1 MEVHRIVAGMGRNYS
16 IVSSRVVSEVQNNLF
31 DIRQIMVRGKLQ
43 WKKK

>member
-16 IVSSRVVSEVQNNLF
+16 IVSSRVVSEVQNNLL
-31 DIRQIMVRGKLQ
+31 DIRPIMVRGKLQ